1 MIIPEKVK
9 ILYKEYG
16 IELREGLHDE
26 KDELYGQINYLS
38 QKIYLNKEASE
49 EQKKATLM
57 HEIVHGLDEMYD
69 IGLEEKEVEKLGTAL
84 YMLLKENIEMFKE

>member
-1 MIIPEKVK
+1 MIVPEKVK

-26 KDELYGQINYLS
+26 NGELYGHINYLS
-38 QKIYLNKEASE
+38 QKIYLNEEASE